1 MFKIKKKHKLILIL
15 LYSFFAVI
23 FAYFVEHILGHK
35 PCNLCLLERIPYI
48 LSIILITL
56 NIKFKE
62 YEKILLFL
70 LCVIFLTSTI
80 LSFYHFGIEQGFFK
94 ESIVCELNSQNITLN
109 AEDILK
115 ELNEKII
122 SCKDIS
128 FRIFGFSLATLN
140 TIISFII
147 SVIVMKMFLNYE
159 KN

>member
-23 FAYFVEHILGHK
+23 FAYFIEHILGHK
-35 PCNLCLLERIPYI
+35 PCTLCLLERIPYI